1 MSEERAADG
10 VDHLQRAALE
20 MIAATRAFLDVA
32 EEVVADRDKVAEV
45 VTLVSDVAGSA
56 AAGARRARAER
67 PGARDDDD
75 PGGDR
80 VEHIHVG

>member
-1 MSEERAADG
+1 MTEERAADG

-32 EEVVADRDKVAEV
+32 EEVVADRDRVADV
-45 VTLVSDVAGSA
+45 VSLVSDVAGSA
-56 AAGARRARAER
+56 AAGARRARADRSGPHE
-67 PGARDDDD
+67 D